1 MKKKSFIFITAFLLT
16 LGLLATPFSAIAE
29 PTDSPEVTALSDNP
43 SEFTPTEVEFT
54 HTPEGEYIQY
64 EEGLEIDFSAEDL
77 EDYEADSV
85 YAALNA
91 EPYPFPE
98 EPDETII
105 RGESCV
111 EDGAASFT
119 MEINRPGDYTITVYI
134 VGQDAYEADMVV
146 AQYRENF
153 KIYLAKILF
162 DTQGGSEVA
171 PKYVLTPDDIMV
183 SMPTAPTKEGYR
195 FEGWY
200 SDPTSGTKYEET
212 GSFMENTTVYAH
224 WKDNKPVPPPAPVSN
239 DDNNYA
245 EPQYTGTWT
254 SPVSNGSWSPNQNGV
269 WHYSATNAF
278 CDAWGYNI
286 NPSLQPNSNNN
297 EWYYFDPNGNMING
311 KWYYLNP
318 NGNMLTGWQYIN
330 GKWYFF
336 NPNKD
341 DNTGAWIIGP
351 GTTPDGYEIDANGAW
366 TGR

>member
-29 PTDSPEVTALSDNP
+29 PTDSPEVTAPSD
-43 SEFTPTEVEFT
+43 TPAEVEFT

-64 EEGLEIDFSAEDL
+64 EEGLEIDFSAENL

-85 YAALNA
+85 YAAFNA

-111 EDGAASFT
+111 EDGTASFT
-119 MEINRPGDYTITVYI
+119 MEINRPGAYTITVYI

-171 PKYVLTPDDIMV
+171 PKYVLTPDDITV
-183 SMPTAPTKEGYR
+183 SMPTAPTKEGYS

-200 SDPTSGTKYEET
+200 SDPTSGTKYEEIGNFT
-212 GSFMENTTVYAH
+212 ETTTVYAH

-245 EPQYTGTWT
+245 EPSYTGTWT
-254 SPVSNGSWSPNQNGV
+254 SPVSNGSWSQNQNGV

-278 CDAWGYNI
+278 RDAWGYI
-286 NPSLQPNSNNN
+286 VNPSLQPNSNNN
-297 EWYYFDPNGNMING
+297 EWYYLDPNGNMING

-318 NGNMLTGWQYIN
+318 N
-330 GKWYFF
+330 
-336 NPNKD
+336 KD
-341 DNTGAWIIGP
+341 GSLGACLIGP
-351 GTTPDGYEIDANGAW
+351 GTTPDGYEIDASGAW
-366 TGR
+366 IGR